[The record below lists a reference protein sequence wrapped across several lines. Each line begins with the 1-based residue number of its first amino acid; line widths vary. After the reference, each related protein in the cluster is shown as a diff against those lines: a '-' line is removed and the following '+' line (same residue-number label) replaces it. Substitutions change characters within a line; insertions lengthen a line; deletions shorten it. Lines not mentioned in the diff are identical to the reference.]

1 MPILHFVLT
10 VIIFQDL
17 KCSDMQIKEKT
28 KMDQI
33 LNPKSFTITQT
44 QK

>member
-1 MPILHFVLT
+1 MP
-10 VIIFQDL
+10 
-17 KCSDMQIKEKT
+17 KKEKT

-44 QK
+44 QKYHHSSISR

>member
-1 MPILHFVLT
+1 MP
-10 VIIFQDL
+10 
-17 KCSDMQIKEKT
+17 KKEKT